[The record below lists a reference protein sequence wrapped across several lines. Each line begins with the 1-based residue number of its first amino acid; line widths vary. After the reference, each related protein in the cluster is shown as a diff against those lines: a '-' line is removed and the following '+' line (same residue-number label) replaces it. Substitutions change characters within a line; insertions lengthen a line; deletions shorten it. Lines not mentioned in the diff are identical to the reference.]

1 MSLNGAQ
8 RQVCTL
14 GDGHLAFETRGEG
27 VPLVLIHGF
36 SFDMRTWDSQVEALS
51 RYCQVVR
58 YDLRG
63 FGRSSLPTGP
73 FSHVEDLRAL
83 IEYLGLSAPV
93 LIGLSL
99 GANIALSFALDH
111 PCAVQ
116 GLVLA
121 SSGLPGFAWPEPRP
135 PDAVAAVAK
144 SHGVEHARQFWLDHP
159 LFAAVRRSPT
169 AFARVRG
176 MIEEYSGW
184 HWANAN
190 PSAQAEVIDRLSKC
204 ATPTLVMSGDLDVL
218 GYRQIAAKLSRDIP
232 GAALLTFP
240 DAGHV
245 INEEDPAGFSAAVF
259 EFVRRI
265 AVPERPA
272 ARG

>member
-1 MSLNGAQ
+1 MSLNDTQ

-36 SFDMRTWDSQVEALS
+36 SFDMRTWDPQVEVLS
-51 RYCQVVR
+51 RYFQVVR

-63 FGRSSLPTGP
+63 FGRSSVPTGP
-73 FSHVEDLRAL
+73 YSHVQDLRAL
-83 IEYLGLSAPV
+83 VEFLALPAPV
-93 LIGLSL
+93 LVGLSL
-99 GANIALSFALDH
+99 GANIALSCALDH
-111 PCAVQ
+111 PHAVR

-121 SSGLPGFAWPEPRP
+121 SSGLPDFAWSEPRP
-135 PDAVAAVAK
+135 LDVAAAVAK
-144 SHGVEHARQFWLDHP
+144 SQGVGHARQFWLNHS

-169 AFARVRG
+169 AFARVRN

-184 HWANAN
+184 HWCNVN
-190 PSAQAEVIDRLSKC
+190 PAAQAGVMDRLSEC
-204 ATPTLVMSGDLDVL
+204 ATPTLVMSGDLDVA
-218 GYRQIAAKLSRDIP
+218 GYRQIAVKLSHDIP

-240 DAGHV
+240 NAGHV
-245 INEEDPAGFSAAVF
+245 INEEDPAGFSAAVL

-265 AVPERPA
+265 TVPVSA
-272 ARG
+272 